1 MISPGCLVVHLSFAG
16 PNRIQSKC
24 LYHQNSSYYF
34 VGNIFVCVSVYIY
47 LYIHIIHIHI
57 YTYTHIHTIHTY
69 ITLHYVTL
77 RYVTLHYIHI
87 HNYTILYIFQ
97 HISTYFQISIIFQ
110 RQFLQ
115 QYCSRPLR
123 RNSPRWEEL
132 MTLASAGHRGV
143 GRAGSTGV
151 FWRNVFLD
159 TSINKIP
166 NNWKLFSA
174 LSKMC

>member
-1 MISPGCLVVHLSFAG
+1 MPLHVYLKIYQVLSMHDIMHTHTHVHTH
-16 PNRIQSKC
+16 I
-24 LYHQNSSYYF
+24 Y
-34 VGNIFVCVSVYIY
+34 NITYIY
-47 LYIHIIHIHI
+47 
-57 YTYTHIHTIHTY
+57 
-69 ITLHYVTL
+69 TLHYITL
-77 RYVTLHYIHI
+77 RYVTLRYITYIHI

-115 QYCSRPLR
+115 HYCSRPLR

-151 FWRNVFLD
+151 FWQNVFLD